1 MMIITQTIL
10 FLLNFTL
17 KKDVIHDRWFIKY
30 ISYRHS
36 KSQNKHANS
45 HIRLY
50 ACREERNKFIIKSS
64 ERHKFRFCIIY
75 HVVRTLRYLY
85 PIRHNDVINYLDNL
99 RKPEYIDP
107 QHKWIATHNVR
118 LVHIVR
124 IL

>member
-1 MMIITQTIL
+1 MMIITQSVL

-50 ACREERNKFIIKSS
+50 AGRAERNKFI
-64 ERHKFRFCIIY
+64 FCIIY

-85 PIRHNDVINYLDNL
+85 PIRYNDVINYLDNL
-99 RKPEYIDP
+99 RKPESIDP
-107 QHKWIATHNVR
+107 QHKWIA
-118 LVHIVR
+118 
-124 IL
+124 